1 MGRSD
6 TKASELLH
14 AKFVRVMR
22 RRDNGLVEFDFAIG
36 APEVFVELMMPE
48 AAFDEFCRTNAIV
61 DLTDQTAPEDDFSV
75 RLSRVLAGQG
85 E

>member
-1 MGRSD
+1 MGRSQ
-6 TKASELLH
+6 SETDELRQ
-14 AKFVRVMR
+14 AKFVRVRR

-36 APEVFVELMMPE
+36 TPEVFVELMMPD
-48 AAFDEFCRTNAIV
+48 AAFDEFCRTNAVV
-61 DLTDQTAPEDDFSV
+61 DLTGQPGPDGDFSA